1 MHGRT
6 WIKLLQRIPAEQHDT
21 LALTTTTG
29 TEITI
34 QTVFRMEDDLMI
46 IRGRMSGTTDLGRV
60 FFIPYDQINY
70 LTITR
75 EVRET
80 EIRALFGDAPKL
92 APAVQRILDTPS
104 PSQLGIAETPAMPPS
119 PPPPP
124 PVPEAA
130 PATLEPAKAG
140 ANLSIPRR
148 SGLIARL
155 RARTNAAPVAEPPP
169 KP

>member
-1 MHGRT
+1 MQGRT
-6 WIKLLQRIPAEQHDT
+6 WIKLLQRIPPEQHDT
-21 LALTTTTG
+21 LAITTTTG
-29 TEITI
+29 TEISI

-80 EIRALFGDAPKL
+80 EIRALLGDAPKL

-104 PSQLGIAETPAMPPS
+104 PSQLEIEEAQPA
-119 PPPPP
+119 PPPA

-130 PATLEPAKAG
+130 PTTPVPVKAG

-155 RARTNAAPVAEPPP
+155 RARTNVAPAAEPPP